1 MDLDLFNRRCQVK
14 RTEVKSSQLVSVGYD
29 AEKQIMEVEF
39 KNAVY
44 RYTDVPP
51 ETHAALMSA
60 ESLSVLVL
68 GKYFA
73 KEVRG
78 KFKYEKLAQEVIK

>member
-1 MDLDLFNRRCQVK
+1 MQ

-44 RYTDVPP
+44 QYFDVPP
-51 ETHAALMSA
+51 EAHAGLLKA
-60 ESLSVLVL
+60 ESL
-68 GKYFA
+68 GKYFG

>member
-1 MDLDLFNRRCQVK
+1 MDLDLFNRRCQAN

-60 ESLSVLVL
+60 ESL
-68 GKYFA
+68 GKYFG

-78 KFKYEKLAQEVIK
+78 KFAYQKLDPEVIK